1 MLTDL
6 PAGTLPCAPCDALRA
21 HTLCDALR
29 AHTPCDA
36 LRAHTPCDSNPAKDF
51 SPFSET
57 HSTMATAGTLL
68 SDLNKDN
75 SAPIF
80 NQDDDLV
87 NKILADMNVPSQQN
101 PVMTAPPPPAGHG
114 NRMISSPNPNTMYP
128 HTMDPATPTAHLIG
142 KDYPSAADFANV
154 LHPMTPGHGHGGSAY
169 AQAGPAPTGH
179 QAYPALLPSHN
190 FYNEIMAQIKQPL
203 MVALIVLLTSLPAL
217 HVLIGHYLPSMIRIG
232 GDLTTAGLVVK
243 ALVGGFLFWFTQR
256 ILVPL
261 MV

>member
-1 MLTDL
+1 
-6 PAGTLPCAPCDALRA
+6 
-21 HTLCDALR
+21 
-29 AHTPCDA
+29 
-36 LRAHTPCDSNPAKDF
+36 
-51 SPFSET
+51 
-57 HSTMATAGTLL
+57 MATAGTLL

-101 PVMTAPPPPAGHG
+101 PIMTAPPPPAGHG

-154 LHPMTPGHGHGGSAY
+154 LHPMAPGQGHGGSAY
-169 AQAGPAPTGH
+169 AQTGH
-179 QAYPALLPSHN
+179 STPPSYPALLPASHPL
-190 FYNEIMAQIKQPL
+190 YSEIIAQIKQPL
-203 MVALIVLLTSLPAL
+203 MVALIVFLTSLPAL

-232 GDLTTAGLVVK
+232 GDLTTAGLAVK

-256 ILVPL
+256 VLVPL